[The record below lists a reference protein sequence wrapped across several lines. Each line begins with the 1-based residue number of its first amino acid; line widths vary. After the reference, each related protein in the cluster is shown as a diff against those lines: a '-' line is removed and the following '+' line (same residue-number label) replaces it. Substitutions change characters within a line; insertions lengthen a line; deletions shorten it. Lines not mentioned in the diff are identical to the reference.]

1 MQSKRPRS
9 ICRKCQQRGHDLY
22 ATRGSLSLLASSNPV
37 ETHKGSVCAISVCF
51 DIAVCVCVLWCA
63 CGQTHVLLDLRPAA
77 HQLNESL
84 QDYTCYSW
92 NNSALFIPVPAPA
105 HAHSAFCYPF
115 SVSLC
120 QGFFRR
126 SIQKNMVYTCHRDK
140 VCVINKVTRNRCQS
154 CRLQKCLDVGMSKE
168 REYGRRLIFVG
179 VWKKGSFLS
188 RQML

>member
-115 SVSLC
+115 SQHL
-120 QGFFRR
+120 
-126 SIQKNMVYTCHRDK
+126 
-140 VCVINKVTRNRCQS
+140 
-154 CRLQKCLDVGMSKE
+154 
-168 REYGRRLIFVG
+168 
-179 VWKKGSFLS
+179 FLS
-188 RQML
+188 VRVSFGGASRRTWCTRATGTKSVSSTKWRGTGVSHVDCRSAWMWACLKSVSTGAGWFLWVCGRKGAS